1 MRPTDKTRLLRE
13 LSSAARGG
21 PPSRHRNA
29 TPLLTAP
36 ASISRSPKRS
46 SPRSNT
52 AARLGCSP
60 EATSRPRSAC
70 RRTPPGSRLQRH
82 QCADPQIAC
91 IERGF
96 DTQSWPT
103 FRKALKAAGHVRKGE
118 KGTTLVY
125 ADRFIPYRERTHA
138 TRLELP
144 LTIDRKTRN
153 PRS

>member
-1 MRPTDKTRLLRE
+1 MGQCQGPAWAAEERGHRARLLRRQ
-13 LSSAARGG
+13 S
-21 PPSRHRNA
+21 
-29 TPLLTAP
+29 
-36 ASISRSPKRS
+36 
-46 SPRSNT
+46 
-52 AARLGCSP
+52 
-60 EATSRPRSAC
+60 
-70 RRTPPGSRLQRH
+70 
-82 QCADPQIAC
+82 ADPLIAC

-96 DTQSWPT
+96 DTQSWLTSPSA
-103 FRKALKAAGHVRKGE
+103 RGSKPAAHERKGE